1 MTHGTQN
8 TAAFLPQEIGVMND
22 LGTIVTTE
30 CEIRGG
36 GEIGGEIKG
45 KIAKKVVTD
54 EEMIAGTTG
63 QGITGRTNSAHA
75 HHTKTIKDTARNDQ
89 KTPLAMK
96 GAETVDQKRYRLI
109 SFLRIFRVL

>member
-36 GEIGGEIKG
+36 GEIE
-45 KIAKKVVTD
+45 AVTD

-63 QGITGRTNSAHA
+63 
-75 HHTKTIKDTARNDQ
+75 
-89 KTPLAMK
+89 
-96 GAETVDQKRYRLI
+96 
-109 SFLRIFRVL
+109 